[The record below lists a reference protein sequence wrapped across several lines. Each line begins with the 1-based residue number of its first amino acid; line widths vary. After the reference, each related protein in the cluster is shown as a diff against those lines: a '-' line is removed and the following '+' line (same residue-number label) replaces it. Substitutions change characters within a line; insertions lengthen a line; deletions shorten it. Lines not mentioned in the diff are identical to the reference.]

1 MPIAVLPFT
10 LSYGAYSAIYNALSF
25 VMASM
30 GASTVYFFFHAAM
43 MPSQGSARS
52 LRTALCI
59 TGLVTLIAFYHYFR
73 MFNSWVDSY
82 EFGAID
88 NDTNAYPD
96 LTATGK
102 PFNDAYR
109 YMDWLLTVPLLLIEL
124 IMVMSLDEATTND
137 MCLKLGSAAA
147 LMIILGYPG
156 EITMDHGTRWVFWF
170 LAMLPFVF
178 IVYTLFVG
186 LKDAVEKQ
194 PAGARALVSQAR
206 YVTII
211 SWSTY
216 PIVYILPMLGLD
228 TGSGAL
234 VGIQIGYSI
243 SDFISK
249 CGLGLMVTKI
259 AMAKTKQAK
268 DGSTERLIGGDGM
281 TLQTAGGFTN

>member
-1 MPIAVLPFT
+1 
-10 LSYGAYSAIYNALSF
+10 
-25 VMASM
+25 M
-30 GASTVYFFFHAAM
+30 G
-43 MPSQGSARS
+43 
-52 LRTALCI
+52 
-59 TGLVTLIAFYHYFR
+59 
-73 MFNSWVDSY
+73 
-82 EFGAID
+82 
-88 NDTNAYPD
+88 
-96 LTATGK
+96 
-102 PFNDAYR
+102 NDAYR
-109 YMDWLLTVPLLLIEL
+109 YMDWLPTVPLLLIEL

-178 IVYTLFVG
+178 IVY
-186 LKDAVEKQ
+186 
-194 PAGARALVSQAR
+194 
-206 YVTII
+206 
-211 SWSTY
+211 
-216 PIVYILPMLGLD
+216 ILPMLGLD

-268 DGSTERLIGGDGM
+268 DGSTERLIGDGGM

>member
-1 MPIAVLPFT
+1 MPAQAVLPFT
-10 LSYGAYSAIYNALSF
+10 ISYGSYSAIYNALSF

-43 MPSQGSARS
+43 MPNQGSGRA

-73 MFNSWVDSY
+73 IFNSWVESY
-82 EFGAID
+82 DFGAID
-88 NDTNAYPD
+88 NDSDAYPV
-96 LTATGK
+96 LEATGK

-124 IMVMSLDEATTND
+124 IMVMSLDEATTNE

-147 LMIILGYPG
+147 LMIVLGYPG
-156 EITMDHGTRWVFWF
+156 EITMDHGTRWIFWF
-170 LAMLPFVF
+170 LAMLPFIF

-216 PIVYILPMLGLD
+216 PIVYILPMIGMD
-228 TGSGAL
+228 TGSSAL

-259 AMAKTKQAK
+259 AMAKTKESSAGYSPVALDEK
-268 DGSTERLIGGDGM
+268 DSDM
-281 TLQTAGGFTN
+281 